1 MLPDAFA
8 VLLPIVRDLG
18 DHDAAD
24 LAGLAGLPAAD
35 VSRRWLPWLR
45 AQGLVEPA
53 AYRLAPWARE
63 GMASQTGADILA
75 ALECGPLTRDR
86 LVVECSRVREER
98 DAGPASLSGAWRR
111 ELDLLV
117 AGGDVIPAAVPW
129 PTRAG
134 AAAVL
139 CDRVG
144 LAEVVTAAQQVAAWR
159 HELWARWEREQRA
172 KAAALVE
179 RLGGVRC

>member
-1 MLPDAFA
+1 MRRRWTDPTMHPDAFA
-8 VLLPIVRDLG
+8 ILLPIVRDLG

-24 LAGLAGLPAAD
+24 LAALAGLPAAD

-45 AQGLVEPA
+45 GQGLVEPA

-98 DAGPASLSGAWRR
+98 AEGPATLRGAWRR
-111 ELDLLV
+111 EL
-117 AGGDVIPAAVPW
+117 W
-129 PTRAG
+129 T
-134 AAAVL
+134 
-139 CDRVG
+139 
-144 LAEVVTAAQQVAAWR
+144 
-159 HELWARWEREQRA
+159 RWEREQRA

>member
-1 MLPDAFA
+1 MHADAFA

-35 VSRRWLPWLR
+35 VSRRWLPRLR

-63 GMASQTGADILA
+63 GFASQTGADILQ
-75 ALECGPLTRDR
+75 ALECGPLTRDQ
-86 LVVECSRVREER
+86 LVSECSRVREER
-98 DAGPASLSGAWRR
+98 DEGPVTMSGAWRR

-117 AGGDVIPAAVPW
+117 AGGDVIPSSVPW
-129 PTRAG
+129 PTREG

-139 CDRVG
+139 RERGG
-144 LAEVVTAAQQVAAWR
+144 LAQVVEAAHQVAAWR
-159 HELWARWEREQRA
+159 FELRARWEREQEA
-172 KAAALVE
+172 KVAALVASL
-179 RLGGVRC
+179 RRVA

>member
-1 MLPDAFA
+1 MHPDAFA

-24 LAGLAGLPAAD
+24 LAELAGLPPAD

-86 LVVECSRVREER
+86 LVQECSRVREER
-98 DAGPASLSGAWRR
+98 DEGPATLSGAWRR

-129 PTRAG
+129 PTWTG
-134 AAAVL
+134 
-139 CDRVG
+139 
-144 LAEVVTAAQQVAAWR
+144 AEVVMAVPTGAAEVVAAARQLAEWR
-159 HELWARWEREQRA
+159 RELWARWEREQRA
-172 KAAALVE
+172 KVAALVE
-179 RLGGVRC
+179 RLGGARC